1 MVRQKLKNET
11 EARAAL
17 AAVATSGLSGVEW
30 AHANGVD
37 ARSLHCWKLTLRR
50 RGRVETGPELRLVEL
65 VVPPPVTE
73 ARYRIRVGDIV
84 VEVDDRFEAATL
96 RRVLGVVT
104 GC

>member
-1 MVRQKLKNET
+1 MG
-11 EARAAL
+11 AR
-17 AAVATSGLSGVEW
+17 E
-30 AHANGVD
+30 
-37 ARSLHCWKLTLRR
+37 R
-50 RGRVETGPELRLVEL
+50 RGRAVAALLEVDVETGPELRLVEL